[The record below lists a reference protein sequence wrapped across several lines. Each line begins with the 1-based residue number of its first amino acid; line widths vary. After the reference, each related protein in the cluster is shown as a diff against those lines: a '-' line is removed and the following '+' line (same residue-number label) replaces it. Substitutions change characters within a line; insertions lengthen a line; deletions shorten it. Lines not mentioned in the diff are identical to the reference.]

1 MRIRRSIGTAR
12 SAELRFH
19 NIWFR
24 VGTILVFAATLAAIR
39 WAKALIWPLQ
49 GRPPENLWD
58 ELLVFGS
65 VTWAMIVP
73 WALAD
78 LSGWSIYRRRTP
90 ATHLDPG
97 RPLDR
102 PVCFRVV
109 ARGDQPEVVI
119 ATTANIMDTMARRP
133 LFPYTVEVVTDLP
146 VPGLPADDR
155 VTNLVVPPGYATSQG
170 ATHKAR
176 ALQYATDTSPIDDRT
191 WIVHLDEE
199 SHITESVVSGIR
211 DHIAAEDHAPRPRI
225 GQGLILYH
233 RGLEDNTILTLADSV
248 RVADDMGRFHFQYRL
263 HRMLF
268 GMHGSFVVAR
278 NDVERRIG
286 WDMPPEACITEDTTW
301 ALLQM
306 EAGTRFTWIDG
317 YIVEQSPQ
325 TVPDFL
331 RQRRRWFVGLW
342 WGALH
347 APVRLRYR
355 ISLGVSTT
363 IWSVG
368 WMALLYSVIRIFSG
382 VIVPQPIAWLGD
394 VVFATYVTNYTLGA
408 WVSLADKGVA
418 GLARARYLTLQ
429 IVLVPVF
436 TFLEA
441 AAVVYALVRPETG
454 FHVVRKTA
462 PERRLRPVPAAVP
475 TAAQRAAAGLL
486 RTRRPDIEPAE
497 EPAAEERP
505 AIDEAG

>member
-1 MRIRRSIGTAR
+1 MRARRSIGTTGDG
-12 SAELRFH
+12 RFRLH
-19 NIWFR
+19 NVLFR
-24 VGTILVFAATLAAIR
+24 VGTILVFVAVLAAIR
-39 WAKALIWPLQ
+39 WAKAVIWPLE

-65 VTWAMIVP
+65 ITWAMIIP
-73 WALAD
+73 WAVAD
-78 LSGWSIYRRRTP
+78 LAGWSIYRRRTA
-90 ATHLDPG
+90 ATHRDPG
-97 RPLDR
+97 DPIDR

-119 ATTANIMDTMARRP
+119 ATTLNIAETMQRRP
-133 LFPYTVEVVTDLP
+133 LFPYTIEVVTDLP
-146 VPGLPADDR
+146 VPGLPTGDL
-155 VTNLVVPPGYATSQG
+155 VTNLVVPPGYSTPMG

-176 ALQYATDTSPIDDRT
+176 ALQYAIDTSPVDDRT

-199 SHITESVVSGIR
+199 SHITESMIAGVR
-211 DHIAAEDHAPRPRI
+211 DHIAAEDPSERPRI

-278 NDVERRIG
+278 NDVERLIG

-306 EAGTRFTWIDG
+306 EAGTRFAWVDG
-317 YIVEQSPQ
+317 YVVEQSPQ
-325 TVPDFL
+325 TPLDFL

-355 ISLGVSTT
+355 ISLAVSTT

-368 WMALLYSVIRIFSG
+368 WMALFYSVIRIFSG
-382 VIVPQPIAWLGD
+382 VIVPAPIAWLGD
-394 VVFATYVTNYTLGA
+394 VVFATYITNYTLGA
-408 WVSLADKGVA
+408 WVSLVDKGVA
-418 GLARARYLTLQ
+418 GFARARYLALQ
-429 IVLVPVF
+429 VVLVPVF

-441 AAVVYALVRPETG
+441 AAVVYALARPETG

-462 PERRLRPVPAAVP
+462 PERRLRPVPTAVP

-486 RTRRPDIEPAE
+486 RTQRPDIEPVEEPTAE
-497 EPAAEERP
+497 EPP
-505 AIDEAG
+505 AIGETG